1 MILALAGGVGGAKL
15 AHGLARILAPGQ
27 LTIAVN
33 TADDFRHF
41 GLHVSPDLDSVMY
54 KLADLN
60 DLERGWGLR
69 DESWQFMQMLARL
82 GGEDWFNLGDRDL
95 ATHVMRTQRLQAGE
109 SLTQVTAALSRSLGI
124 EHIIAPMSDDLVGT
138 LVETEDGV
146 LPFQH
151 WFVRLRCEPSVRAIR
166 FEGAKFA
173 KPSPPVAA
181 ALQNDALEAIVLCPS
196 NPFVS
201 IDPIAAI
208 PAIGAALSERK
219 IPLVAMS
226 PIIGGAAVKGPAAK
240 MMSEMGLPVSAL
252 GIARYYGN
260 RIDGLVIDGA
270 DAALAADIER
280 DGIKV
285 IVTQSLMR
293 NAADEARL
301 AEETL
306 AFARA
311 LPPPSGALRRT

>member
-1 MILALAGGVGGAKL
+1 MILGLAGGVGGAKL
-15 AHGLARILAPGQ
+15 AHGLARVLAPGQ

-33 TADDFRHF
+33 TADDFRHL

-69 DESWQFMQMLARL
+69 DESWQFMEMLARL

-95 ATHVMRTQRLQAGE
+95 ATHMMRTQRLQAGE
-109 SLTQVTAALSRSLGI
+109 SLTQVTAGLCRSLGI

-151 WFVRLRCEPSVRAIR
+151 WFVRLRCEPVVRSIR
-166 FEGAKFA
+166 FEGVKFA

-181 ALQNDALEAIVLCPS
+181 ALQSDVLEAIILCPS

-208 PAIGAALSERK
+208 PAIGAALLGR
-219 IPLVAMS
+219 IVPLVAIS

-240 MMSEMGLPVSAL
+240 MMAEMGLPVSPL

-260 RIDGLVIDGA
+260 RIDGLVIDIE

-280 DGIKV
+280 EGVKV
-285 IVTQSLMR
+285 TVTRTLMQS
-293 NAADEARL
+293 AADEARL

-306 AFARA
+306 AFAQA
-311 LPPPSGALRRT
+311 LARGGT

>member
-15 AHGLARILAPGQ
+15 AHGLARILEPGQ

-33 TADDFRHF
+33 TGDDFRHL

-69 DESWQFMQMLARL
+69 DESWQFMEMLARL

-95 ATHVMRTQRLQAGE
+95 ATHMMRTQRLQAGE
-109 SLTQVTAALSRSLGI
+109 SLTQVTAGLCRSLGI

-151 WFVRLRCEPSVRAIR
+151 WFVRLRCEPVVRSIR
-166 FEGAKFA
+166 FEGVKFA

-181 ALQNDALEAIVLCPS
+181 ALQSDVLEAIILCPS

-208 PAIGAALSERK
+208 PAIGAALLGR
-219 IPLVAMS
+219 IVPLVAIS

-240 MMSEMGLPVSAL
+240 MMAEMGLPVSPL

-260 RIDGLVIDGA
+260 RIDGLVIDIE

-280 DGIKV
+280 EGVKV
-285 IVTQSLMR
+285 TVTRTLMQS
-293 NAADEARL
+293 AADEARL

-306 AFARA
+306 AFARG
-311 LPPPSGALRRT
+311 LTRGGN

>member
-1 MILALAGGVGGAKL
+1 M
-15 AHGLARILAPGQ
+15 
-27 LTIAVN
+27 
-33 TADDFRHF
+33 
-41 GLHVSPDLDSVMY
+41 
-54 KLADLN
+54 
-60 DLERGWGLR
+60 E
-69 DESWQFMQMLARL
+69 MLARL

-95 ATHVMRTQRLQAGE
+95 ATHIMRTQRLQAGE
-109 SLTQVTAALSRSLGI
+109 SLTQVTAGLSRALGI
-124 EHIIAPMSDDLVGT
+124 EHIIAPMGDDLVGT

-151 WFVRLRCEPSVRAIR
+151 WFVRLRCEPVVRSIR
-166 FEGAKFA
+166 FEGVKFA

-181 ALQNDALEAIVLCPS
+181 ALQSDVLEAIILCPS

-208 PAIGAALSERK
+208 PAIGAALLGR
-219 IPLVAMS
+219 IVPLVAIS

-240 MMSEMGLPVSAL
+240 MMAEMGLPVSPL

-260 RIDGLVIDGA
+260 RIDGLVIDIE

-280 DGIKV
+280 EGVKV
-285 IVTQSLMR
+285 TVTRTLMQS
-293 NAADEARL
+293 AADEARL

-306 AFARA
+306 AFARGLA
-311 LPPPSGALRRT
+311 RGGN

>member
-1 MILALAGGVGGAKL
+1 MILGLAGGVGGAKL
-15 AHGLARILAPGQ
+15 AHGLAQVLAPGQ

-33 TADDFRHF
+33 TGDDFRHL

-60 DLERGWGLR
+60 DLERGWGMR
-69 DESWQFMQMLARL
+69 GESWQFMEMLTRL

-95 ATHVMRTQRLQAGE
+95 ATHMMRTQRLQAGE
-109 SLTQVTAALSRSLGI
+109 SLTQVTAGLSRSLGI

-151 WFVRLRCEPSVRAIR
+151 WFVRLRCEPVVRAIR

-181 ALQNDALEAIVLCPS
+181 ALQHDALEAIILCPS
-196 NPFVS
+196 NPFIS
-201 IDPIAAI
+201 IDPIAAV
-208 PAIGAALSERK
+208 PAIGAALLSRTV
-219 IPLVAMS
+219 PLVAIS

-240 MMSEMGLPVSAL
+240 MMAEMGLPVSAL
-252 GIARYYGN
+252 GIARYYGA
-260 RIDGLVIDGA
+260 RIDGLVIDSE
-270 DAALAADIER
+270 DAALAADIEGE
-280 DGIKV
+280 GIAV
-285 IVTQSLMR
+285 SVTQSLMQ
-293 NAADEARL
+293 NARDEARL

-306 AFARA
+306 AFARRLA
-311 LPPPSGALRRT
+311 SAEN